1 MQYFFRFAI
10 STEVIDLPLQLGVKY
25 DPSVKYFLFLT
36 MKSIRTMYSFPDLHS
51 LVESTNIFT
60 AVCKF
65 QMCRV

>member
-10 STEVIDLPLQLGVKY
+10 STEVIDLSLQLDVKY

-36 MKSIRTMYSFPDLHS
+36 MKSIRTMYSLPDLYS
-51 LVESTNIFT
+51 LVESMNIFI

-65 QMCRV
+65 QMCCV